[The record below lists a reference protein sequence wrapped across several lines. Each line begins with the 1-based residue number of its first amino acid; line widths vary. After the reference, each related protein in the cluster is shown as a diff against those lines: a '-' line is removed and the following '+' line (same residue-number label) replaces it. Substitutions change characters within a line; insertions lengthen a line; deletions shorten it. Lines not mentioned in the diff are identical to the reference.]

1 MAIGRIKFETEIELG
16 IDDAAQWFAGLTDD
30 EQAKFFVAAVA
41 HLKKRLNHPHA
52 RAESQWMAIG
62 NHLATCECS
71 TEEAREMI
79 RSIMY
84 GMEHP
89 WTEPPVDLMAKAQV
103 ANTLVSSGTA

>member
-30 EQAKFFVAAVA
+30 EQAKFFVAAVV
-41 HLKKRLNHPHA
+41 HFKKGLDRPHA
-52 RAESQWMAIG
+52 RAESQWQAIG

-84 GMEHP
+84 GMEHS
-89 WTEPPVDLMAKAQV
+89 WTQHPVDLMAKAQR
-103 ANTLVSSGTA
+103 ANTSVSDGTA

>member
-41 HLKKRLNHPHA
+41 HFKKGLDRPDAL
-52 RAESQWMAIG
+52 AESQWQAIG

-84 GMEHP
+84 GMEHS
-89 WTEPPVDLMAKAQV
+89 WTKPPVDLMAKAQYS
-103 ANTLVSSGTA
+103 NTSASDGTT